1 MTRRLIGPLV
11 TLAFG
16 LLRAALA
23 AEAPP
28 ANRHRMGRLANLSPP
43 PDPPHFWRP

>member
-1 MTRRLIGPLV
+1 MTRRLIGLLV

-16 LLRAALA
+16 LLMAALA

-28 ANRHRMGRLANLSPP
+28 ANMHRIGRLSNLSPP
-43 PDPPHFWRP
+43 PDPPHF